1 MVVHFI
7 FTLFFSLVLPPPFLE
22 DFSCVIVERGL
33 VSEYFR
39 YFWSQNGEVYC
50 TTSF

>member
-7 FTLFFSLVLPPPFLE
+7 FTLFFSLILPPPFLE

-39 YFWSQNGEVYC
+39 YFWS
-50 TTSF
+50 